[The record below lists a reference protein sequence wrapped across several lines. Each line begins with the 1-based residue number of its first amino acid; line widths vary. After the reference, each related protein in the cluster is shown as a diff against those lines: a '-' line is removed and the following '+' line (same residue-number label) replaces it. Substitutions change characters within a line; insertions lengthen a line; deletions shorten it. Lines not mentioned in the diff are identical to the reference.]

1 MLRRWI
7 FGAPRSGRASGSPTR
22 STSRFAGSAGRVTH
36 AMLEVL
42 MGDSASKPL
51 TPELMELVAE
61 RFKALGEPAR
71 LQILQA
77 LRTGEQTVSELVEAT
92 GLGQANVSKHL
103 QLLHGLG
110 FVDRRKEGLYV
121 HYRLAGDDIFRMC
134 DVMCGRIEDEAARRQ
149 KLVQRR
155 PG

>member
-1 MLRRWI
+1 
-7 FGAPRSGRASGSPTR
+7 
-22 STSRFAGSAGRVTH
+22 
-36 AMLEVL
+36 
-42 MGDSASKPL
+42 MGNQSDETL

-61 RFKALGEPAR
+61 RFKALAEPAR

-77 LRTGEQTVSELVEAT
+77 LRTGEQTVTELVEAT

-121 HYRLAGDDIFRMC
+121 HYRLAGEDIFLMC
-134 DVMCGRIEDEAARRQ
+134 DLMCGRIEDEAARTRE
-149 KLVQRR
+149 LLEGR
-155 PG
+155 